1 MPAWVVSRDAL
12 EMWKAGMEPPASVQL
27 SAAAAAEV
35 WRLRAWATG
44 ARLKAPPMA
53 VATPAPVVR
62 KQPRVAA
69 KTAVR
74 APTDSGSGLQ
84 FSQSVQLVHEVQAG
98 PPPVFDP
105 AVLARAAEIKS
116 RAGGV

>member
-1 MPAWVVSRDAL
+1 
-12 EMWKAGMEPPASVQL
+12 MWKAGMEPPASVQL

-44 ARLKAPPMA
+44 ARLKAPQMA

-69 KTAVR
+69 KTAVC
-74 APTDSGSGLQ
+74 APTDSGSGSLM
-84 FSQSVQLVHEVQAG
+84 SQRIQLVHQVQAS
-98 PPPVFDP
+98 PLPEFDP
-105 AVLARAAEIKS
+105 ATLPVVMYSAMT
-116 RAGGV
+116 